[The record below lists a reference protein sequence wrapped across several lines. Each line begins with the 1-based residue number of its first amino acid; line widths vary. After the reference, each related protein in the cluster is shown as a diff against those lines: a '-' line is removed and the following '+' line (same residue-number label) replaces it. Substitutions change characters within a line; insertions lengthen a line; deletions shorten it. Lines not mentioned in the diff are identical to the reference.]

1 MEIHVKV
8 LGVLHVAMS
17 AIGIL
22 FAILMMLI
30 VGGAA
35 GLAGASGD
43 PDARVAIPLIG
54 ITGMALVTF
63 TLALSLP
70 GLIVGIG
77 LFRFR
82 PWARILG
89 IVLSIFD
96 LIWVPIGTIVGAYGL
111 FVLFSKDTERL
122 FATRPPTTV

>member
-1 MEIHVKV
+1 METHVKV

-22 FAILMMLI
+22 FAILMIVI

-35 GLAGASGD
+35 GMAGASGD
-43 PDARVAIPLIG
+43 PDARVAIPFIG

-82 PWARILG
+82 PWARIFG
-89 IVLSIFD
+89 IVLSILD
-96 LIWVPIGTIVGAYGL
+96 LIWVPFGTIVGAYGL

-122 FATRPPTTV
+122 FAPRPPTAV

>member
-1 MEIHVKV
+1 MPHIE
-8 LGVLHVAMS
+8 L
-17 AIGIL
+17 
-22 FAILMMLI
+22 
-30 VGGAA
+30 
-35 GLAGASGD
+35 D
-43 PDARVAIPLIG
+43 ND
-54 ITGMALVTF
+54 
-63 TLALSLP
+63 LP
-70 GLIVGIG
+70 GISG

-122 FATRPPTTV
+122 FAARPPTV

>member
-1 MEIHVKV
+1 MADSERNPV
-8 LGVLHVAMS
+8 S
-17 AIGIL
+17 
-22 FAILMMLI
+22 
-30 VGGAA
+30 
-35 GLAGASGD
+35 S
-43 PDARVAIPLIG
+43 
-54 ITGMALVTF
+54 ALVTF

-89 IVLSIFD
+89 IVLSILD
-96 LIWVPIGTIVGAYGL
+96 LIWVPFGTIVGAYGL